1 MKFRTGLYAAEK
13 PPGDT
18 LLRLEHPWRSG
29 YIFYSPGAH
38 FSYRVVGPCCRL
50 FDREQL
56 PWPCCR
62 IQWRSKEPSW
72 RRIGKR
78 FTADMATKNHPSYC
92 VELLGGHHRDAFVL
106 TLYLVKLSQSTKEW
120 WYSNK
125 LADIPAENEL

>member
-1 MKFRTGLYAAEK
+1 MKFRTVLYAAEK
-13 PPGDT
+13 PPGDV

-29 YIFYSPGAH
+29 HVFSSPGAH
-38 FSYRVVGPCCRL
+38 FSYRVIGPCCRL

-78 FTADMATKNHPSYC
+78 FIADMATKNHPSYC
-92 VELLGGHHRDAFVL
+92 VELIGGQHRDAFVL
-106 TLYLVKLSQSTKEW
+106 TLYLVKLSQPSKEW

-125 LADIPAENEL
+125 LADIPAEEM